1 MPAGRGPQL
10 YALLRLSVQLSAH
23 ALGVARTCTARRRGR
38 DAAEIQPRFR
48 SFSFLDDLG
57 RERRAGGGPRPKGQS
72 GRTLELRLA
81 RGRRL
86 VTRGVRG
93 RAGVNNDIAAIK
105 NTKDTLPSNMLDLEV
120 EHLRDLYVL

>member
-1 MPAGRGPQL
+1 MHSSTERQRCSRDTAQVSFL
-10 YALLRLSVQLSAH
+10 DD
-23 ALGVARTCTARRRGR
+23 LGE
-38 DAAEIQPRFR
+38 AEIQPRFR

-93 RAGVNNDIAAIK
+93 RAGVNDIA
-105 NTKDTLPSNMLDLEV
+105 L
-120 EHLRDLYVL
+120 